1 MTAAVAMP
9 GRPAEVLERLK
20 ANPRLPL
27 MLGGAALAAAIA
39 VGVLWSRAPDY
50 KVLYSNLSERDG
62 GAVLQTL
69 QQMNV
74 PYKFAEG
81 GGAVMVPAEKVHETR
96 LRLASQGLPKSG
108 TAGMEL
114 MDNQKFGISQ
124 FAEQV
129 NYQRGLEGELAR
141 SIESIAAVQSAR
153 VHLAIPKPTLFVRE
167 RQKPTASVVL
177 QLYPGRAIDEG
188 QVAAISHLVSS
199 SVPELTP
206 KSISIVDQ
214 HGNLLSNSGNER
226 MLDATQLKYVQAL
239 EQNYLKRIEAI
250 LAPIVGKDNVR
261 AQVTADVDFS
271 IVEHT
276 DESYKPNQDPTRSAI
291 RSQQVSES
299 SQQGVTPPGGVP
311 GALSNQPPAAAVAPV
326 TTPQTPRAG
335 QAPGQAGAPAGG
347 QAGQAGQPGQQGQA
361 AQGAQAG
368 TANGQAA
375 PGGPSSNRR
384 DSTVNYELDRTV
396 RHVQQAPGGVRRLSV
411 AVVVNYR
418 QVADANGK
426 MVAQPL
432 PPALLA
438 QIQNLT
444 REAMGFSSD
453 RGDSINVVN
462 SPFTVDREVTPEV
475 PLWKQP
481 EMIDLAKTGAGYLLL
496 ALLALFAWFK
506 VARPIL
512 RRYTTP
518 PLPAPEARDETEA
531 VLLPPEEPA
540 NPEVL
545 RLAAK
550 YESDLALVRDAA
562 QRDPRLVAS
571 VIKNWIA
578 NDNR

>member
-1 MTAAVAMP
+1 MNAAATLPNGAALV
-9 GRPAEVLERLK
+9 EKIK

-27 MLGGAALAAAIA
+27 MLGGAALVAAIA
-39 VGVLWSRAPDY
+39 VGVMWSRAPDY

-62 GAVLQTL
+62 GAVIASL

-81 GGAVMVPAEKVHETR
+81 GGAVMVPSEKVHETR

-108 TAGMEL
+108 TTGMEL
-114 MDNQKFGISQ
+114 MDTQKFGISQ

-141 SIESIAAVQSAR
+141 SIESIGAVQSAR

-167 RQKPTASVVL
+167 RQKPTASIVL

-214 HGNLLSNSGNER
+214 HGNLLSGTSDR
-226 MLDATQLKYVQAL
+226 SLDASQLKYVQQV
-239 EQNYLKRIEAI
+239 EQNYVKRVEAI
-250 LAPIVGKDNVR
+250 LAPILGKDNVH
-261 AQVTADVDFS
+261 AQVTADVDFAS
-271 IVEHT
+271 VEHT
-276 DESYKPNQDPTRSAI
+276 DESYKPNQDPTKAAI
-291 RSQQVSES
+291 RSQQTSES
-299 SQQGVTPPGGVP
+299 NTQGASPVGGVP

-326 TTPQTPRAG
+326 TTPQPPRQPG
-335 QAPGQAGAPAGG
+335 QPNPQAPAG
-347 QAGQAGQPGQQGQA
+347 QAGQATQ
-361 AQGAQAG
+361 
-368 TANGQAA
+368 TAEKT
-375 PGGPSSNRR
+375 GPSSNRR
-384 DSTVNYELDRTV
+384 DSTTNFELDRVV
-396 RHVQQAPGGVRRLSV
+396 RHVQQAPGGVKRLSV

-418 QVADANGK
+418 QKVDAKGK
-426 MVAQPL
+426 PVTE
-432 PPALLA
+432 ALSAKELA
-438 QIQNLT
+438 QIENLT
-444 REAMGFSSD
+444 KEAMGYSTE
-453 RGDSINVVN
+453 RGDSLNVVN
-462 SPFTVDREVTPEV
+462 SPFTADVDKEPEL

-481 EMIDLAKTGAGYLLL
+481 QMIDLAKTGVGYLLL
-496 ALLALFAWFK
+496 ALLAVFLWFK
-506 VARPIL
+506 VARPVL
-512 RRYTTP
+512 RKYTAP
-518 PLPAPEARDETEA
+518 PLPAPTDTPLATEA
-531 VLLPPEEPA
+531 VLLPTEEIV

-571 VIKNWIA
+571 VIKNWMA
-578 NDNR
+578 NDEH

>member
-1 MTAAVAMP
+1 MNAAATLPNGAALV
-9 GRPAEVLERLK
+9 EKFK

-27 MLGGAALAAAIA
+27 MLGGAALVAAIA
-39 VGVLWSRAPDY
+39 VGVMWSRQPDY
-50 KVLYSNLSERDG
+50 KVLYTNLSERDG
-62 GAVLQTL
+62 GAVIQSL

-108 TAGMEL
+108 TTGMEL

-141 SIESIAAVQSAR
+141 SIESIGAVQSAR

-188 QVAAISHLVSS
+188 QVAAITHLVSS

-214 HGNLLSNSGNER
+214 HGNLLSGTSDR
-226 MLDATQLKYVQAL
+226 SMDATQLKYVQQV
-239 EQNYLKRIEAI
+239 EQNYVKRVESI
-250 LAPIVGKDNVR
+250 LTPILGKDNVH

-271 IVEHT
+271 SVEHT
-276 DESYKPNQDPTRSAI
+276 DESFKPNQDPTKAAI
-291 RSQQVSES
+291 RSQQTSES
-299 SQQGVTPPGGVP
+299 NQQGASPVGGVP

-326 TTPQTPRAG
+326 TTPQPPRT
-335 QAPGQAGAPAGG
+335 PGQPN
-347 QAGQAGQPGQQGQA
+347 P
-361 AQGAQAG
+361 AQANQPAQNTQ
-368 TANGQAA
+368 TAEKT
-375 PGGPSSNRR
+375 GPSSSRR
-384 DSTVNYELDRTV
+384 DATTNYELDRTV
-396 RHVQQAPGGVRRLSV
+396 RHVQQAPGGVKRLSV

-418 QVADANGK
+418 TKADAKGK
-426 MVAQPL
+426 PVTE
-432 PPALLA
+432 ALSAKELA
-438 QIQNLT
+438 QIENLT
-444 REAMGFSSD
+444 KEAMGFSAE
-453 RGDSINVVN
+453 RGDSLNVVN
-462 SPFTVDREVTPEV
+462 SPFTAENAKEPEP

-481 EMIDLAKTGAGYLLL
+481 QMIDLAKTGVGYLLL
-496 ALLALFAWFK
+496 ALLAMFLWFK
-506 VARPIL
+506 VARPVL
-512 RRYTTP
+512 RKYTAP
-518 PLPAPEARDETEA
+518 PLPAPTEADATAEA
-531 VLLPPEEPA
+531 VLLPPEEET

-571 VIKNWIA
+571 VIKTWMA
-578 NDNR
+578 NDEG

>member
-1 MTAAVAMP
+1 MTAAVALP
-9 GRPAEVLERLK
+9 GRSAEVIERLK
-20 ANPRLPL
+20 ANPKLPL

-39 VGVLWSRAPDY
+39 VGVLWSRSPDY

-62 GAVLQTL
+62 GAVLQSL

-167 RQKPTASVVL
+167 RQKPTASIVL
-177 QLYPGRAIDEG
+177 QLHPGRAIDEG

-214 HGNLLSNSGNER
+214 HGNLLSNTGNER
-226 MLDATQLKYVQAL
+226 MLDATQLKYVNAL

-250 LAPIVGKDNVR
+250 LTPIVGKDNVR

-276 DESYKPNQDPTRSAI
+276 DESYKPNQDPTRTAI
-291 RSQQVSES
+291 RSQQTSES
-299 SQQGVTPPGGVP
+299 TQQGATPPGGVP

-335 QAPGQAGAPAGG
+335 QAPGQAGAPA
-347 QAGQAGQPGQQGQA
+347 AGQLGQPGQGQA
-361 AQGAQAG
+361 AQGA
-368 TANGQAA
+368 TATASS
-375 PGGPSSNRR
+375 GPSSNRR
-384 DSTVNYELDRTV
+384 DSTVNYELDRSV

-418 QVADANGK
+418 QAADAKGK
-426 MVAQPL
+426 LVSQPL

-438 QIQNLT
+438 QIQDLT
-444 REAMGFSSD
+444 KEAMGFSGD

-481 EMIDLAKTGAGYLLL
+481 EMIDLAKTGAGYVLL

-512 RRYTTP
+512 RRYTAP

-571 VIKNWIA
+571 VIKNWIS